1 MQARVFDGISR
12 GHMTFALIL
21 MGQFLMWDA
30 VITHVF
36 VGKGIVT
43 EANLLV
49 ASAVNAGAFILIKL
63 LVLGILVPCLWILH
77 KFFPKVALSTATSV
91 AMFYLGVVTW
101 NFLVFFS
108 NIT

>member
-1 MQARVFDGISR
+1 MKARVLDGISR

-36 VGKGIVT
+36 VGKGIVI

-49 ASAVNAGAFILIKL
+49 ASAASSGAFILIKL
-63 LVLGILVPCLWILH
+63 LSLLALLPCLWVLH
-77 KFFPKVALSTATSV
+77 KFFPKVALSAATSV

-101 NFLVFFS
+101 NFLVLFS
-108 NIT
+108 NIA